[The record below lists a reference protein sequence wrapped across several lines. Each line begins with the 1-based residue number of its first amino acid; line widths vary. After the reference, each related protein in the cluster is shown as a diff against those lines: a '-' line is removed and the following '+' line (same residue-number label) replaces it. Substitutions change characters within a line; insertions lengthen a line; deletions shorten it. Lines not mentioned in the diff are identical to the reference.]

1 MQWHSKVHVAMHSFW
16 ICRLLTLDFCGI
28 YLDEIVLTV
37 FLSAVHFREELQHLF
52 MAALAEGKFQKAH
65 PYPTAQGN
73 IFTCPLALQLIL
85 GFDWRTT
92 QCNLQLVFHIQFSG
106 LTRLPM
112 LQCLGL
118 ITPHPVLDNLG
129 CPRHQL
135 ALDLRLE
142 GRKNQPPAVQKES
155 LSRQRPHFSCFSF
168 LWGFHVVAI
177 LRFGFLAIYVLR
189 LRVPMLTE
197 SLEPLTTLP
206 TQCKV

>member
-1 MQWHSKVHVAMHSFW
+1 
-16 ICRLLTLDFCGI
+16 
-28 YLDEIVLTV
+28 
-37 FLSAVHFREELQHLF
+37 
-52 MAALAEGKFQKAH
+52 
-65 PYPTAQGN
+65 
-73 IFTCPLALQLIL
+73 
-85 GFDWRTT
+85 
-92 QCNLQLVFHIQFSG
+92 
-106 LTRLPM
+106 M

-155 LSRQRPHFSCFSF
+155 LSQQRPHFSCFSF